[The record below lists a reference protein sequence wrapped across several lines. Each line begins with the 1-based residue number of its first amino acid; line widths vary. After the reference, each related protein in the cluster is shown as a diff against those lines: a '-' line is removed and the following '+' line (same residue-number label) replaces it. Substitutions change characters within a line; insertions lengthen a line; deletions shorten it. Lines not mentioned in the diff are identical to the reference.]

1 MLSVPAI
8 IHFIVELFESYL
20 RGTSAAFLFTTIV
33 RRMKWFKWFYETKA
47 FFYAYLGFAFLT
59 LIFLLCKPNSDR
71 YNIKK
76 MVEERKKVRA
86 AK

>member
-1 MLSVPAI
+1 MLSLPAI

-20 RGTSAAFLFTTIV
+20 RGTSVVFLFTTIV
-33 RRMKWFKWFYETKA
+33 RRMKWFKWFYETKV
-47 FFYAYLGFAFLT
+47 FFYAYLAFAFLT